1 MPISKVRLSGAVA
14 RVIQFNTDSTPKDVT
29 ITFAVG
35 QDLPAGDLYAT
46 ATSRGTV
53 ITLDPVDITGSDEV
67 ATVQVTLDPDDFVA
81 YGSRAWAV
89 EVGTLDE
96 VSGGDATAYVMFA
109 GSVAFREML
118 PTVIASTTIE
128 EIGSS

>member
-1 MPISKVRLSGAVA
+1 MPITKVRLAGAVA
-14 RVIQFNTDSTPKDVT
+14 RVIQFNTESTPVDLTV
-29 ITFAVG
+29 TFAVG

-53 ITLDPVDITGSDEV
+53 LTLDPIDITGSDEV
-67 ATVQVTLDPDDFVA
+67 AAVQVTIDPGDFES
-81 YGSRAWAV
+81 YGSRVWAV

-96 VSGGDATAYVMFA
+96 VSGDDATAYVMFA

-118 PTVIASTTIE
+118 STVIASTTIE
-128 EIGSS
+128 ELGSS